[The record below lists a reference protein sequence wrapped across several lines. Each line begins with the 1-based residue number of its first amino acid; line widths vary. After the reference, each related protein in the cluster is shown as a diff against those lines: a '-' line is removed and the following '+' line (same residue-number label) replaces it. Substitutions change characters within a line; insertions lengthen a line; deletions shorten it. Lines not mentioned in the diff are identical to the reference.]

1 MKICFLHFL
10 FILPILMSCSNI
22 PTSSVDIINRSIFFH
37 DVKNNWKTFDQQLK
51 FESRFS
57 FNDSIPEE
65 LHLSFKT
72 AHNYFRYINIDR
84 NINLEYLADSCISN
98 TSAEYCSNYS
108 WTSKFYSYFWGLP
121 MKLQDPETKIQP
133 NFKPTIFNGFKTWEI
148 QVNYEAENFWFFFDQ
163 VDYQLRGFK
172 FLKNDSS
179 EKGEIIILRD
189 LMKVDGILL
198 PKHRTWL
205 HKDSSLIGTNELLEV
220 E

>member
-1 MKICFLHFL
+1 MKTSLLHFL
-10 FILPILMSCSNI
+10 FILTTLMSCSNV
-22 PTSSVDIINRSIFFH
+22 PTSSQDIINRSIAFH
-37 DVKNNWKTFDQQLK
+37 DVNNNWKAFDQQLK

-72 AHNYFRYINIDR
+72 ANNYFRYMNTDR
-84 NINLEYLADSCISN
+84 KVDLEYFADSCISHTPEGN
-98 TSAEYCSNYS
+98 CNGYS
-108 WTSKFYSYFWGLP
+108 WTSKFYPYIWGLP
-121 MKLQDPETKIQP
+121 MKLRDPETQVQS
-133 NFKPTIFNGFKTWEI
+133 NFKPTVFNGFKTWKI

-163 VDYQLRGFK
+163 LDYQLRGFK

-179 EKGEIIILRD
+179 GKGEIIVLKD
-189 LMKVDGILL
+189 LVEVDGILL

-205 HKDSSLIGTNELLEV
+205 HKDSSLIGTNELLEI

>member
-1 MKICFLHFL
+1 M
-10 FILPILMSCSNI
+10 
-22 PTSSVDIINRSIFFH
+22 
-37 DVKNNWKTFDQQLK
+37 
-51 FESRFS
+51 
-57 FNDSIPEE
+57 
-65 LHLSFKT
+65 
-72 AHNYFRYINIDR
+72 
-84 NINLEYLADSCISN
+84 
-98 TSAEYCSNYS
+98 
-108 WTSKFYSYFWGLP
+108 
-121 MKLQDPETKIQP
+121 
-133 NFKPTIFNGFKTWEI
+133 
-148 QVNYEAENFWFFFDQ
+148 NYEAENFWFFFDQ